1 MSDTNKAPGA
11 KVTLAETISGAVTD
25 AISPLNKRFAALE
38 ERIVAVEDSSR
49 DHSLPGALEETH
61 KGESYSFLN
70 VFRGLTEGN
79 MERHAPME
87 YAMSE
92 ELYAQGVAPDSA
104 GGFLVPAEVHN
115 EMIVPLLLKMLIA
128 DQLGFQQIPASTTPF
143 IVPTVESNV
152 SNEAVAENEGSGYT
166 EAGFGQKIAEPHTAQ
181 SYLKA
186 SRRFLQMGPG
196 AEMLLRDM
204 IAKELAR
211 TQNQWALSGTGASG
225 QPIGVLNTAGVGSVS
240 WSGVTPDDA
249 GAYAKLLAME
259 GVIEDAE
266 ALDIATAMKW
276 CVPGAFLRGLRQ
288 MKSQN
293 ASAGTESLDVNRKV
307 FSAGTERQIIGY
319 DYVRT
324 NFLSSSASGEAIL
337 GDWNELVQVNWG
349 NLSLEASNV
358 AGDAMNKRQTHIV
371 AYTDVDFI
379 VRQPGA
385 FCVATS
391 LDLSAL

>member
-1 MSDTNKAPGA
+1 MSDTNKASGA
-11 KVTLAETISGAVTD
+11 KVTLSETISGAVTD

-49 DHSLPGALEETH
+49 DHSLPGSLEETH
-61 KGESYSFLN
+61 KGQTYSFMN

-92 ELYAQGVAPDSA
+92 ELYAQGVTPDSA

-128 DQLGFQQIPASTTPF
+128 DQLGFQQVSATTTPF

-152 SNEAVAENEGSGYT
+152 SNEAVAENQGSGYT

-181 SYLKA
+181 SYLKT

-240 WSGVTPDDA
+240 WSGVTPDLPD
-249 GAYAKLLAME
+249 AYAKLLSME

-288 MKSQN
+288 MKSE
-293 ASAGTESLDVNRKV
+293 ATSADHLAVNRKV
-307 FSAGTERQIIGY
+307 FSAGAERQIIGY

-324 NFLSSSASGEAIL
+324 NFLSSGTTGEAIL

-385 FCVATS
+385 FCVATG
-391 LDLSAL
+391 LNLSGL